1 MSLLIPIRKN
11 ESCWRLAGV
20 HEFHVLTECTTL
32 VDVWLTET
40 DRRSILLAESLA
52 SFLVKEWAEA
62 GPAGRLQTRRRAI
75 AARRYL
81 DERRGLR

>member
-1 MSLLIPIRKN
+1 LIPITKN

-40 DRRSILLAESLA
+40 DRRSILLAESFA
-52 SFLVKEWAEA
+52 SFLVNV
-62 GPAGRLQTRRRAI
+62 
-75 AARRYL
+75 
-81 DERRGLR
+81 